1 MKVELIRYTPEPD
14 ELGGRAAAKCY
25 RGKNFEKSMQSAMD
39 SGHFGVLE
47 HEHFTFEVSGV
58 SRVLLAQITRHRLA
72 SFAVESQRYCGV
84 KPEWILPD
92 TILDVGYEREF
103 KMICDAAYELMCEM
117 MAQGNVPA
125 EDARYVIPQA
135 VECSFIM
142 TMNAR
147 ELLHFFELRC
157 CKRAQWE
164 IRELAWAMLKE
175 CRKAAPKTFEYAGPG
190 CLYKSCP
197 EGKRSCGKPY
207 TEEDA
212 FEET

>member
-1 MKVELIRYTPEPD
+1 MKVELIRYTPEAD

-25 RGKNFEKSMQSAMD
+25 RGKSFEKSMQSAMD

-47 HEHFTFEVSGV
+47 HENFTFEVSGV

-72 SFAVESQRYCGV
+72 SFDVESQRYCGV
-84 KPEWILPD
+84 RPEWILPD

-117 MAQGNVPA
+117 MTQGNVPA

-164 IRELAWAMLKE
+164 IRDLAWAMLKE
-175 CRKAAPKTFEYAGPG
+175 CRKVAPKTFEHAGPG

-207 TEEDA
+207 TEEEA
-212 FEET
+212 FEKA